1 MKKSF
6 FKRAAATISVV
17 PLALT
22 QCLTFSYAVD
32 DSSAVQ
38 AAQSADSTTLSVDSL
53 LYIEPTSE
61 ETSDGVQTSTW
72 NLAVRNLLLNA
83 ADEGKGA
90 VEIDPT
96 SALTILKNYA
106 TGYAEEVDQIF
117 SSVKDTKAEIVAG
130 ENVLKITGSI
140 EGLDAII
147 AEQAQGR
154 INEELEK
161 VKAEYP
167 EVSSETFGSLTNVD
181 FSGLGD
187 ISGTIE
193 VTIDWNSLDS
203 STKLPVSYTIT
214 TSDGTEY
221 TLTGDNSIFDYISE
235 KYGIAKQAVLDAA
248 NEVFADV
255 KAEFDDAEQQAADA
269 QVQFDEA
276 QVKLDDAQVKLD
288 DAQAKLDDAQT
299 KLADAE
305 AKLADAKAKLDEAQA
320 KLDEATALGGDTTAE
335 QADLD
340 EKKAEYDS
348 KSAEYTEKKAEFD
361 EKSAELADKQAEF
374 ESKKAEYNEK
384 KAEFEE
390 KKAELAQAEMD
401 FDAAG
406 ADALSKIDD
415 VFADYDSQLKKAQ
428 DAVEKYAT
436 PKSFDTKSFSTAA
449 ELITAIENSK
459 AGDKAEKFGDLS
471 SATAYLTSG
480 NNSAMFNEVI
490 ANVKTLMG
498 GAASVELT
506 PETVGAWAD
515 SLYDI
520 TVEGEDGVY
529 TFEAKFA
536 DTTAEQ
542 NAVIAYYDSVKNKT
556 VTDTWKEITITVD
569 SNLAASSTGSV
580 QIDLIRRIISEDKD
594 VTTTTTT
601 VTTTTDVNATT
612 TTTTNDVDVTTTT
625 TNDVDVTTTT
635 TTNDVDVTT
644 TTTTNDV
651 DVTTTTTTNDV
662 DVTTTTTTNDV
673 DVTTTTT
680 TNDVDVTTTTTTND
694 VDVTTT
700 TTTNDVDVTTT
711 TTTTVVNSYVSLETV
726 PGYYFSHDTR
736 TFDKGQVVQ
745 AIYYVVYSDGTD
757 ETVVDTDITADVD
770 FNGATPANT
779 YVYTEGSS
787 FSENFIYDVPV
798 YYNGEALT
806 LEDGSDAVITAYIGV
821 KGDVDL
827 NGVADGVDSSFILQY
842 YAQIQ
847 TGATPEETPVVEK
860 NSFTDP
866 ELENLVA
873 FLGDVSVDEKSEDNF
888 KTAKTEENRVN
899 ETRRLDGVDSSFV
912 LQFYAESQ
920 TSSDKSTYEIWADVV
935 TVGLLIDVDAE

>member
-390 KKAELAQAEMD
+390 KKAELAQAEKD

-612 TTTTNDVDVTTTT
+612 TTTTNDVDV
-625 TNDVDVTTTT
+625 
-635 TTNDVDVTT
+635 
-644 TTTTNDV
+644 
-651 DVTTTTTTNDV
+651 
-662 DVTTTTTTNDV
+662 TTTTTNDV